1 MIENGRL
8 YKECNKNIELANQEI
23 KNKTSQISI
32 QFNLLILRIIYTRKT
47 FWVIQKRNYRLE

>member
-8 YKECNKNIELANQEI
+8 YKECNKNIEPANQEI

>member
-8 YKECNKNIELANQEI
+8 YKECNKNIEPANQEI

-32 QFNLLILRIIYTRKT
+32 QFNLLTPYNIY
-47 FWVIQKRNYRLE
+47 

>member
-32 QFNLLILRIIYTRKT
+32 QFNLLTPYNIY
-47 FWVIQKRNYRLE
+47 